1 VEHEKL
7 HANVKSVLA
16 YQRCARVIRLKAAL
30 KSAMS
35 LELGPKGLLV
45 FENYTKGNNSSAQKE
60 QRKGIPGRCHRP
72 QGQLL

>member
-1 VEHEKL
+1 M
-7 HANVKSVLA
+7 
-16 YQRCARVIRLKAAL
+16 IRLKAAL